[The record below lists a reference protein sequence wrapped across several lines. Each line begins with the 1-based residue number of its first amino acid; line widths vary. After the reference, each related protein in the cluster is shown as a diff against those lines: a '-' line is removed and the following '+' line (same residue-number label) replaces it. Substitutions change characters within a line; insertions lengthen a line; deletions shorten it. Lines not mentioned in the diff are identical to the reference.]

1 MKVQKRNDLASKCS
15 MLVPEAMSELRTAEQ
30 SIRDGNPD
38 EAFKW
43 IAAALIRLDHLSKAF
58 DEACKERA
66 AEEGGHLVGDGD
78 ED

>member
-15 MLVPEAMSELRTAEQ
+15 MLVPEARSELRTAEQ

-58 DEACKERA
+58 DRPARKGQPRKA
-66 AEEGGHLVGDGD
+66 GTW
-78 ED
+78 